1 MDEAGDEQWWLVAQ
15 VPPTRP
21 GTKSDLDILRQ
32 LSGDELAVAR
42 RANELL
48 NRLAQAA
55 PYARLAELFAQ
66 LEAALARGAGKTPA
80 SPKRVA
86 AELNRAAVALGKAA
100 ADLPDTLLRGARQD
114 FPQGSDELAA
124 IEQAVA
130 EECGRPPFRLLV
142 AVGKLERSG
151 FAAVGDGVGNDAEAI
166 AALRREVAE
175 VTDDVDLISTIR
187 GGVIVAQRLIGRQ
200 LQIYE
205 ERIRETT
212 LNLRRPIRRRAASRW
227 DRRRSNRSHSTAAS
241 RCCARCAMRSSCSK
255 RPAATSSVVKV
266 RRPTARLRPP
276 R

>member
-55 PYARLAELFAQ
+55 PYARLAELFGQ
-66 LEAALARGAGKTPA
+66 LEAALARGGGKNPA

-100 ADLPDTLLRGARQD
+100 ADLPDTLLRRARED
-114 FPQGSDELAA
+114 FPQGSDELGS

-151 FAAVGDGVGNDAEAI
+151 FAALGNGVGNDAEAI

-175 VTDDVDLISTIR
+175 VRDDVDLISTMR

-212 LNLRRPIRRRAASRW
+212 LNLRRLAVEVLDGTPASGWNRWWFVRSISVTSTSARRNAFAANSPP
-227 DRRRSNRSHSTAAS
+227 
-241 RCCARCAMRSSCSK
+241 K
-255 RPAATSSVVKV
+255 PP
-266 RRPTARLRPP
+266 PTITTW
-276 R
+276 